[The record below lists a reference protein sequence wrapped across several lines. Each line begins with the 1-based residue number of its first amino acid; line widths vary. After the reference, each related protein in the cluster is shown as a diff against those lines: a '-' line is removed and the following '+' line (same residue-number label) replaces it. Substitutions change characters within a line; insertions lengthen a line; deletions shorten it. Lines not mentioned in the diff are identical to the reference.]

1 MWLLQA
7 FGAGNVSFCAR
18 LMQAKTFGVLKVTK
32 EKETKSPLL
41 AQTER
46 TAGKI
51 AQANG
56 SGGQVKGRHEH

>member
-7 FGAGNVSFCAR
+7 FSAGNVSFHAHF
-18 LMQAKTFGVLKVTK
+18 MQSITFGVLKITK
-32 EKETKSPLL
+32 GKETKSPLL
-41 AQTER
+41 AQTKR

-56 SGGQVKGRHEH
+56 LGWGGERKA